1 MKQEEIDKFIKLLES
16 SAKELAWS
24 INKNTF
30 RKEPTYVVVAGNLF
44 DKNSPTHLYK
54 VAAEITSRVIG
65 LKEVY
70 KDRLYE
76 FLIDF
81 SNEITEAY
89 KKELNDILSYHS
101 KKYFIFV
108 AEDKQLV
115 SFAKAMRSG
124 AVSDLLSVLGLSALK
139 DEYTSTLRKRINFKL
154 NPVIIDNDVV
164 TIRPNITL
172 K

>member
-30 RKEPTYVVVAGNLF
+30 RKEPTYVIVAGNLF

-54 VAAEITSRVIG
+54 VAGEITSKIKD
-65 LKEVY
+65 LKDVY

-81 SNEITEAY
+81 SNVLMEVY
-89 KKELNDILSYHS
+89 KKELDDILSEHS

-139 DEYTSTLRKRINFKL
+139 DEYTSTLRKRINFEL
-154 NPVIIDNDVV
+154 NPVVINNDVV
-164 TIRPNITL
+164 AIRPNITL

>member
-1 MKQEEIDKFIKLLES
+1 MKQEEIDKFVKILES

-30 RKEPTYVVVAGNLF
+30 RKEPTYVIVAGNLF

-54 VAAEITSRVIG
+54 VAGEITSKIKG
-65 LKEVY
+65 LKDVY
-70 KDRLYE
+70 KDRLFE

-81 SNEITEAY
+81 SNALIEVY
-89 KKELNDILSYHS
+89 KKELDDILSEHS

-139 DEYTSTLRKRINFKL
+139 DEYTNTLRKRINFEL
-154 NPVIIDNDVV
+154 NPVIINNDVV
-164 TIRPNITL
+164 AIRPNITL

>member
-1 MKQEEIDKFIKLLES
+1 MKQEEIDKFVKILES

-30 RKEPTYVVVAGNLF
+30 RKEPTYVIVAGNLF

-54 VAAEITSRVIG
+54 VAGEITSEIKD
-65 LKEVY
+65 LKDVY
-70 KDRLYE
+70 KDRLFE

-81 SNEITEAY
+81 SNVLMEVY
-89 KKELNDILSYHS
+89 KKELDDILSEHS

-108 AEDKQLV
+108 PEDKQLV

-139 DEYTSTLRKRINFKL
+139 DEYTSTLRKRINFEL
-154 NPVIIDNDVV
+154 NPVIINNDVV
-164 TIRPNITL
+164 AIRPNITL

>member
-1 MKQEEIDKFIKLLES
+1 MKQEEIDKFIKHLES

-30 RKEPTYVVVAGNLF
+30 RKEPTYVIVAGNLF

-54 VAAEITSRVIG
+54 VAGEITGKIKD
-65 LKEVY
+65 LKDVY
-70 KDRLYE
+70 KDRIFE

-81 SNEITEAY
+81 SNVLIEVY
-89 KKELNDILSYHS
+89 KKELDDILSKHS

-139 DEYTSTLRKRINFKL
+139 DEYTSTLRKRINFEL

-164 TIRPNITL
+164 AIRPNITL

>member
-30 RKEPTYVVVAGNLF
+30 RKEPTYVIVAGNLF
-44 DKNSPTHLYK
+44 DKKSPTHLYK
-54 VAAEITSRVIG
+54 VAAEITSKIKD
-65 LKEVY
+65 LKDVY
-70 KDRLYE
+70 KDRLFE

-81 SNEITEAY
+81 SNVLIEVY
-89 KKELNDILSYHS
+89 KKELDDILSEHS

-139 DEYTSTLRKRINFKL
+139 DEYTSTLRKRINFEL

-164 TIRPNITL
+164 AIRPNITL

>member
-30 RKEPTYVVVAGNLF
+30 RKEPTYVIVAGNLF

-54 VAAEITSRVIG
+54 VAGQITSKIKD
-65 LKEVY
+65 LKDVY
-70 KDRLYE
+70 KDRLFE
-76 FLIDF
+76 FLLDF
-81 SNEITEAY
+81 SNALIEVY
-89 KKELNDILSYHS
+89 KKELDNILSEHS

-139 DEYTSTLRKRINFKL
+139 DEYTSTLRKRINFEL

-164 TIRPNITL
+164 AIRPNITL

>member
-1 MKQEEIDKFIKLLES
+1 MKQEEIDKFIKILES
-16 SAKELAWS
+16 STKELTWS

-30 RKEPTYVVVAGNLF
+30 RKEPTYVIVAGNLF

-54 VAAEITSRVIG
+54 IAGEIVGRING
-65 LKEVY
+65 LKDVY

-76 FLIDF
+76 FLIEF
-81 SNEITEAY
+81 SNIVIEVY
-89 KKELNDILSYHS
+89 KKELNDIISDHS

-108 AEDKQLV
+108 AEDAQLV

-124 AVSDLLSVLGLSALK
+124 AVSDLLSVLGFSEFK
-139 DEYTSTLRKRINFKL
+139 DQYTATLRKRVKFEL
-154 NPVIIDNDVV
+154 NPVIINNDIVAV
-164 TIRPNITL
+164 RPAASL